1 MGQYFI
7 IVNLDKREYIDPP
20 DSAKLWE
27 ICANNSIRMLGYLL
41 ATNSWD
47 GTNIAKLYFDRSQLE
62 SLIESIR
69 RELGND
75 YEIMVYNVTDKSG
88 YVVPKLKYFGRWCG
102 DRIVVLGDYADQA
115 TNAKPYFPTYSEVRS
130 DPSWTD
136 ITEGVIREFNWF
148 IGSEHLKVVPYSIV
162 YKLWRDVERMLN
174 EAFEWCKDRS
184 VADSDA
190 CGEVLKLKSEFP
202 NIMHKIIKEAGDIE
216 RRIDELMG
224 ERERLYIDSQL
235 RLEKMRES
243 LKKIYA
249 EMALLS

>member
-41 ATNSWD
+41 ATNNWD
-47 GTNIAKLYFDRSQLE
+47 GTNIAKLYFGRSQLE

-69 RELGND
+69 RELGGD
-75 YEIMVYNVTDKSG
+75 YEIEVYNITDESG
-88 YVVPKLKYFGRWCG
+88 FVVPKPKYFGRWCG

-115 TNAKPYFPTYSEVRS
+115 TNVKSDFPTYSEVRN
-130 DPSWTD
+130 DPSWTN

-148 IGSEHLKVVPYSIV
+148 IESEHLKVVPYSIV
-162 YKLWRDVERMLN
+162 YKLERDVEKMLN
-174 EAFEWCKDRS
+174 KAFEWCKDRNA
-184 VADSDA
+184 ADSDT
-190 CGEVLKLKSEFP
+190 CGEVLKLRNEFS
-202 NIMHKIIKEAGDIE
+202 NVVHKRIKEVMDIE
-216 RRIDELMG
+216 RGIDELMG
-224 ERERLYIDSQL
+224 KRERLYIDCQL
-235 RLEKMRES
+235 RLEKIRES

-249 EMALLS
+249 EMMLLS